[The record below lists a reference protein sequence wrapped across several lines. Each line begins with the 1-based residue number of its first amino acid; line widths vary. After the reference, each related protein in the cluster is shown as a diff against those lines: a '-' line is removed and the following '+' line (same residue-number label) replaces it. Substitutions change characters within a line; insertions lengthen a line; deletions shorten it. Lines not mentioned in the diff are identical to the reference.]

1 MSLRHE
7 GTSPPGSKPSSERS
21 TKNRKNVGR
30 TDPPMATMMLGQT
43 DDSFTEI
50 EGNIRKIL
58 NAITAESY
66 SIVKA
71 LSLATRREM
80 LSLGF

>member
-21 TKNRKNVGR
+21 TKSRKNVGR

-50 EGNIRKIL
+50 ER
-58 NAITAESY
+58 
-66 SIVKA
+66 
-71 LSLATRREM
+71 
-80 LSLGF
+80 